1 MSRGRTPLGIV
12 VQLVG
17 FAAGVALLVWC
28 GRMALKPENRDQLAQ
43 LSNADPVSLALLFG
57 CSLATLLLNG
67 YIFWVVLRPEK
78 RIDPVGVQATNAIA
92 TMLSYL
98 PFKLSVL
105 LRVAVHNRHD
115 RVPLLTIAAWFGAIA
130 VLVLV
135 GLGPP
140 ALMSLWRH
148 GVDTVWWA
156 GSLLGIGLAVVVVL
170 TLAGVFAGAGGLGRI
185 HRVLDPLRIGP
196 LSRFIRGGSFARLH
210 AIFTM
215 LAHREAVLG
224 ATALRLLDIAAQTAR
239 FAVAASILG
248 VDLGWQQALL
258 IASTYFL
265 IGMLSPFGMLG
276 TREAGAVGLAQLL
289 GISDAG
295 DSLVV
300 VILAVSA
307 TESLVN
313 LLCAGVGVAWLRP
326 DRLLRTA
333 AGLRG
338 VDGADTEA

>member
-1 MSRGRTPLGIV
+1 M
-12 VQLVG
+12 QLVG
-17 FAAGVALLVWC
+17 FGAGVGLLVWC
-28 GRMALKPENRDQLAQ
+28 GMTALKPENRAQLAR
-43 LSNADPVSLALLFG
+43 LGEADPLSLAMLFG
-57 CSLATLLLNG
+57 FSLATLLLNG
-67 YIFWVVLRPEK
+67 QIFWVVLRPEK
-78 RIDPVGVQATNAIA
+78 RIDPIGMQATNAVA
-92 TMLSYL
+92 TTLSYL

-105 LRVAVHNRHD
+105 LRVAVHNRRD
-115 RVPLLTIAAWFGAIA
+115 RVPLLTIAAWFGAVS

-140 ALMSLWRH
+140 AAMSVWRR
-148 GVDTVWWA
+148 GIDAVWWA
-156 GSLLGIGLAVVVVL
+156 GSLVGIGLALAVTL
-170 TLAGVFAGAGGLGRI
+170 GLAGFFAGKDGLVRI

-196 LSRFIRGGSFARLH
+196 LSRFIRGGAFARLH
-210 AIFTM
+210 AIFAM
-215 LAHREAVLG
+215 LAHPRAVLP
-224 ATALRLLDIAAQTAR
+224 ATVLRLLDIAAQTAR
-239 FAVAASILG
+239 FTVAASILG
-248 VDLGWQQALL
+248 VGLGWQQALL

-313 LLCAGVGVAWLRP
+313 LVCAGAGVAWLRP
-326 DRLLRTA
+326 DRLI
-333 AGLRG
+333 GG
-338 VDGADTEA
+338 VDQTRSGTGTPDAS

>member
-1 MSRGRTPLGIV
+1 MQVL
-12 VQLVG
+12 G
-17 FAAGVALLVWC
+17 FAAGVGLLGWC
-28 GRMALKPENRDQLAQ
+28 GMMAFAPENRAQLAR
-43 LSNADPVSLALLFG
+43 LGEADAGSLAVLFG
-57 CSLATLLLNG
+57 CSLGTLLLNG
-67 YIFWVVLRPEK
+67 HIFWVVLRPEM
-78 RIDPVGVQATNAIA
+78 RIDPVGVQATNAVA
-92 TMLSYL
+92 TTLSYL

-105 LRVAVHNRHD
+105 LRVAVHNRRD
-115 RVPLLTIAAWFGAIA
+115 RVPLLTIAAWFGAVA
-130 VLVLV
+130 VLVVV

-148 GVDTVWWA
+148 GVDAVWWA
-156 GSLLGIGLAVVVVL
+156 GSAIGICVSVFVTL
-170 TLAGVFAGAGGLGRI
+170 TLAGVFAGPGGLGRI

-196 LSRFIRGGSFARLH
+196 LSRFIRGGAFARLH
-210 AIFTM
+210 GIFGM
-215 LAHREAVLG
+215 LAHRRAVLE
-224 ATALRLLDIAAQTAR
+224 ATFLRLLDIGMQTAR

-248 VDLGWQQALL
+248 VDLGWQSALL

-289 GISDAG
+289 GISGPG

-313 LLCAGVGVAWLRP
+313 LVCAGVGVAWMRP
-326 DRLLRTA
+326 DRLLRTV
-333 AGLRG
+333 GGVTERG
-338 VDGADTEA
+338 P